1 MAAKCSK
8 CSSGCSGKM
17 SKQLSV
23 SRAPQFLL
31 IYLDRLS
38 YASGGKD
45 APDNRPVLIEPKI
58 KVGGREYSLLSA
70 ILKNSGAHYVTL
82 HAQHTQKWILF
93 DDQSVSVIS
102 AGFGAPQ
109 TTPSE
114 DTAQELMRKYAYLL
128 LFKANN

>member
-1 MAAKCSK
+1 M
-8 CSSGCSGKM
+8 
-17 SKQLSV
+17 SV

-45 APDNRPVLIEPKI
+45 APDSRPVLIEPKM

-102 AGFGAPQ
+102 AGYGAPPA
-109 TTPSE
+109 TPGPSE
-114 DTAQELMRKYAYLL
+114 DTAQDLMRKYAYLL